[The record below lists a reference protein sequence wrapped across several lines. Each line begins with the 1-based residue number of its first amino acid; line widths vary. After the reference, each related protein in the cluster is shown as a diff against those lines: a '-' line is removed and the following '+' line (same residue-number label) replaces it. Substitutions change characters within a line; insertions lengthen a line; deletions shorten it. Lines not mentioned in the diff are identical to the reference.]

1 MLNEYQNFFN
11 KIGLLTGT
19 QYHIELIDNLTP
31 VVRPPC
37 TVPVHILPLYKA
49 ELEKMITEDIITHVT
64 ELTDWVNSII
74 CTAVKT
80 TPDGKKV
87 RLCKDPKDLNK
98 NTHRE
103 Q

>member
-1 MLNEYQNFFN
+1 MLNEYQDFFD
-11 KIGLLTGT
+11 KIGPLTGA
-19 QYHIELIDNLTP
+19 QYHIELIDNLPP
-31 VVRPPC
+31 VVHPPC

-49 ELEKMITEDIITHVT
+49 ELEKMITDDIITHVT
-64 ELTDWVNSII
+64 EPTDWGNSIT

-87 RLCKDPKDLNK
+87 RLCKDAKDLNK
-98 NTHRE
+98 NTHCE